1 MVRSSLILGNLFF
14 IWNHKKLGGLLESRN
29 ELLKYEYIE
38 MVRRGMEDEHLL
50 YLLSDPQEGNITK
63 KAKDHLKAKLNKKIL
78 ENADIN

>member
-1 MVRSSLILGNLFF
+1 
-14 IWNHKKLGGLLESRN
+14 
-29 ELLKYEYIE
+29 

-78 ENADIN
+78 ENADMNHHAYNDTKEVMEK